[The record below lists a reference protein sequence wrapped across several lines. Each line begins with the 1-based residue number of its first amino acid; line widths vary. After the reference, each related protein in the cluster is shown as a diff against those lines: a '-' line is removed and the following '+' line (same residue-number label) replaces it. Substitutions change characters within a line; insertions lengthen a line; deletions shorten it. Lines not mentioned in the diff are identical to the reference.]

1 MANRY
6 GYIDVFV
13 HHCHCS
19 SVELMW
25 APMKLCHLET
35 RTLKNMSV
43 ESLSREAI
51 SSGDALIGKN
61 FARNSEALQE

>member
-1 MANRY
+1 M
-6 GYIDVFV
+6 G
-13 HHCHCS
+13 
-19 SVELMW
+19 
-25 APMKLCHLET
+25 
-35 RTLKNMSV
+35 V